1 MRENVLTD
9 YKAAGPDKKYSK
21 TLRQVKKYTGTVI
34 LWIIML
40 LLTVMVLYPL
50 LFVFTTS
57 FKTYGEFLANPFSIS
72 FAHPENYAQ
81 AWIDG
86 HFSTYFFNSVLVTG
100 LTVIAKVFM
109 SGLVAYCI
117 AVLKIKGW
125 KIVTAIVMSTMFF
138 TGEITGIPQFLLA
151 RELNL
156 LDTIWALIV
165 PGLLGPAGLG
175 VLLGMGYAKKIPKEL
190 HEAALLDGA
199 GIFAIFWR
207 IDLVLMIPMLTFVAI
222 QTFTATWSDFF
233 WPLITITTNESAKTL
248 PLGLINFQSQNNSNY
263 GVLCAGLC
271 IMTVPIILLYCF
283 LSKYFIEGVAAG
295 AVKG

>member
-207 IDLVLMIPMLTFVAI
+207 IDLVCENT
-222 QTFTATWSDFF
+222 S
-233 WPLITITTNESAKTL
+233 
-248 PLGLINFQSQNNSNY
+248 
-263 GVLCAGLC
+263 
-271 IMTVPIILLYCF
+271 
-283 LSKYFIEGVAAG
+283 AG
-295 AVKG
+295 ADQFPVAEQFQLRRAVRRAVHHDGSHHPAVLLPFQIFYRRRSSGCGQRLKKFEAV

>member
-1 MRENVLTD
+1 MRENGMAQAV
-9 YKAAGPDKKYSK
+9 
-21 TLRQVKKYTGTVI
+21 RQQSRTVRKVKKYTGTAVT
-34 LWIIML
+34 WTIML
-40 LLTVMVLYPL
+40 LLTVLVLYPL
-50 LFVFTTS
+50 LFVFSTS
-57 FKTYGEFLANPFSIS
+57 FKTYGEFLESPFSIS

-86 HFSTYFFNSVLVTG
+86 NFSTYFLNSVLVTG
-100 LTVIAKVFM
+100 VTVVAKVFM
-109 SGLVAYCI
+109 SGLVAYCV

-125 KIVTAIVMSTMFF
+125 KIVMAVIMSTMFF
-138 TGEITGIPQFLLA
+138 TGEITGIPTFLLA
-151 RELNL
+151 RELHL

-175 VLLGMGYAKKIPKEL
+175 ALLGMGYAKKIPKEL

-199 GIFAIFWR
+199 GIFGIFWY

-263 GVLCAGLC
+263 GVLCSGLC
-271 IMTVPIILLYCF
+271 IMTVPIILLYSF